1 MLLLRDKAKGIIADH
16 VQVASCRRVSAIQ
29 VLHSSVTTILLP
41 DFALVSHRQCG
52 LCGWSWAGWQLQLI
66 VAWAVLLSSLVDWL
80 WCLGPNS
87 VAL

>member
-1 MLLLRDKAKGIIADH
+1 MHKSG
-16 VQVASCRRVSAIQ
+16 AIQ
-29 VLHSSVTTILLP
+29 ILHWHLSVTTTLLRV
-41 DFALVSHRQCG
+41 FAFVSHKQCG
-52 LCGWSWAGWQLQLI
+52 LCGWSWAGWQLEPI

>member
-41 DFALVSHRQCG
+41 DFALVTDNVACVVG
-52 LCGWSWAGWQLQLI
+52 LGLDGSY
-66 VAWAVLLSSLVDWL
+66 S
-80 WCLGPNS
+80 P
-87 VAL
+87 